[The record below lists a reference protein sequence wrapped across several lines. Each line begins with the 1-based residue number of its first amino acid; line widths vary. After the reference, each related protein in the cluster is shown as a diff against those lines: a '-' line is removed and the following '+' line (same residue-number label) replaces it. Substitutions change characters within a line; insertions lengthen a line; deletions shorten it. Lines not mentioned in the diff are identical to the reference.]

1 MIFSF
6 SGWFSMNRLKDL
18 LARFMNTKF
27 MKLVLRGIK
36 IFGECNMSVFAGYGT
51 LFIVT
56 SLFPLIMLIIS
67 FVNLLPGYSAEDVTN
82 IIFQLLPDLGPLEDL
97 VGSIILNLKDQ
108 TGGLLA
114 SAAAVTTLWSA
125 SKGVSAVQKG
135 LDALDQKDSVKMEK
149 KEDNGLKEKAN
160 GIAKDIAKR
169 LLFTLMLVIFIPAL
183 LIFEM
188 LGDSIAGIICSA
200 LEKLQP
206 EGMNETMSHVN
217 SFFHITSLVV
227 ILLAILVILAIYA
240 LLPAKHRTLKSQ
252 LPGAILTCVCW
263 LAFTK
268 LFSLFIPQFFNA
280 SLYGSLASLF
290 LMLLW
295 LWCIVMILFAGGVL
309 NHTLEEEPSGI

>member
-1 MIFSF
+1 MD
-6 SGWFSMNRLKDL
+6 RLKDL

-27 MKLVLRGIK
+27 MKLVMRGIK
-36 IFGECNMSVFAGYGT
+36 IFGENNMSVFAGYGT

-67 FVNLLPGYSAEDVTN
+67 FVNLLPGYSAKDVTV
-82 IIFQLLPDLGPLEDL
+82 ILFQILPDLGPLENL
-97 VGSIILNLKDQ
+97 IESIILNLKDQ

-114 SAAAVTTLWSA
+114 SAAALTTLWSA
-125 SKGVSAVQKG
+125 SKGVNAIQKG
-135 LDALDQKDSVKMEK
+135 LNAMDQKDAVETVK
-149 KEDNGLKEKAN
+149 KEDSGLKEKAK
-160 GIAKDIAKR
+160 GIAKAIAKR

-183 LIFEM
+183 LVFEM
-188 LGDSIAGIICSA
+188 LGDSVSGIIRSV

-206 EGMNETMSHVN
+206 DGLNETLSHVD

-227 ILLAILVILAIYA
+227 ILLAILVILVIYA

-252 LPGAILTCVCW
+252 LPGSILTCVCW

-295 LWCIVMILFAGGVL
+295 LWCVVMILFAGGVL
-309 NHTLEEEPSGI
+309 NHTLEENPSNT